1 MEITKEMIQ
10 NANDY
15 ISISEKE
22 YMAEIIAETCIAES
36 ENGTFYER
44 FAMKVMQEGIF
55 FLSAYLKVDVTIK
68 ENVSGQE
75 QYDEYYKD
83 HIFNQIERLKTDTD
97 IKAKIFDILLDYK
110 EFCKF
115 VDKEIE
121 RKLKEKNDLILK
133 TKNLL
138 AEHPEIKQKIEETK

>member
-22 YMAEIIAETCIAES
+22 YMAEIIADTCIAES

-83 HIFNQIERLKTDTD
+83 HIFNQIERLKTDTE

-121 RKLKEKNDLILK
+121 RKLKEKNDLILRAGK
-133 TKNLL
+133 AIEQNPDILK
-138 AEHPEIKQKIEETK
+138 KVEETK

>member
-22 YMAEIIAETCIAES
+22 YMAEIIADTCIAES

-121 RKLKEKNDLILK
+121 RKLKEKNDLILRAGK
-133 TKNLL
+133 AVEQN
-138 AEHPEIKQKIEETK
+138 PEILKKVEETK